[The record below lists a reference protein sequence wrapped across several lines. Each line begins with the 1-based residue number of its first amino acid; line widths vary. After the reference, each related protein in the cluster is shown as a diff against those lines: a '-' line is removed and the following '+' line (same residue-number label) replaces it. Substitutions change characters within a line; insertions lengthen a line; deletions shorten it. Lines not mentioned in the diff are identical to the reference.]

1 MTADPDA
8 AFWGKAGEYEIAVRQ
23 LWGRENVIG
32 RVRVSVATDG
42 KQLALRMRW
51 SDASADTR
59 MLLPQDFRDAAAVQF
74 SLAGPDVT
82 FAMGERGKPVSIWH
96 WKADWQKDIAGR
108 QDIES
113 AEPAMVVDMYPFAH
127 GTAAADQDPAYLT
140 GRAAGNAFSRLQRSS
155 PVESLVAAG
164 IGTLTPQPAAAQ
176 NVSGKGVWSGGEWRV
191 VFLRNLEASG
201 NGDVRLADGTP
212 VAFAVWNG
220 SEGDR
225 NGIKAVSTWYR
236 LGLSQR

>member
-1 MTADPDA
+1 
-8 AFWGKAGEYEIAVRQ
+8 
-23 LWGRENVIG
+23 
-32 RVRVSVATDG
+32 
-42 KQLALRMRW
+42 
-51 SDASADTR
+51 
-59 MLLPQDFRDAAAVQF
+59 
-74 SLAGPDVT
+74 
-82 FAMGERGKPVSIWH
+82 
-96 WKADWQKDIAGR
+96 
-108 QDIES
+108 
-113 AEPAMVVDMYPFAH
+113 MVVDMYPFAH

-164 IGTLTPQPAAAQ
+164 IGTLTPQPTAAQ

-191 VFLRNLEASG
+191 VFVRNLEASG
-201 NGDVRLADGTP
+201 NGDARLTDGTP

-236 LGLSQR
+236 LALPLR